1 MAYIYDIADTWNASG
16 TTFTAIKMNV
26 TDTASAAGS
35 LLMDLQVGGVSQF
48 NVTKGAAGV
57 VFGQG
62 SAVGRTRLSLPQ
74 FSEIVVPSGRLGIS
88 TGSNI
93 THYFDGGLIIPANLK
108 FGFSPSVNST
118 GFSSDT
124 DVSLHRDAAN
134 TLAQRNGVNA
144 QAFNL
149 YNTYTDASNYERG
162 FMRWVSNALQIGTDR
177 LGTGSTRSLVLQTNG
192 ATRLT
197 IGPTGTPEFTLAGAL
212 YINGQVGIA
221 PVSAG
226 VMRLINYNAD
236 GFSTLQL
243 GLATT
248 GFPAL
253 KVSTSTLQVRL
264 GNDSAFTNI
273 QGKLTTDTAYTA
285 GMLVPTGYIVLFDSN
300 GTAYKV
306 PAEAL

>member
-1 MAYIYDIADTWNASG
+1 MAYIYDIADTWAASG
-16 TTFTAIKMNV
+16 TVFTAIKMNV

-35 LLMDLQVGGVSQF
+35 LLMDLQVGGTSRFKVDK
-48 NVTKGAAGV
+48 N
-57 VFGQG
+57 G
-62 SAVGRTRLSLPQ
+62 SISLN
-74 FSEIVVPSGRLGIS
+74 SSS
-88 TGSNI
+88 TGASIIGAFSTTSIALGTNLLTFNANTGNGVNTI
-93 THYFDGGLIIPANLK
+93 TMGGSGITV
-108 FGFSPSVNST
+108 SPT
-118 GFSSDT
+118 LYYAFSSANFATTPD
-124 DVSLHRDAAN
+124 LFLFRDAAN

-162 FMRWVSNALQIGTDR
+162 FMRFVSNTLQIGTDR

-226 VMRLINYNAD
+226 VMRLTNYNAD

-273 QGKLTTDTAYTA
+273 QGKLTTEANAVSETITATHTITLYDA
-285 GMLVPTGYIVLFDSN
+285 A

-306 PAEAL
+306 PCVAA